1 VIHPTDRSQARA
13 LWHEL
18 LVYAADHLP
27 ALLLVEAVR
36 HLGAVVYVPGVGYMV
51 NDPELGKAIL
61 EDSDAFTKTGP
72 GSMGSMITQVL
83 GENALMNMEGP
94 AHRALTSRLHDL
106 FSAAYLD
113 VVSRQ
118 VLAEPAARLRRELV
132 DGRDVDLVRFMH
144 RLSGKMICHM
154 LGVTVDR
161 EAEDE
166 TYERLWAV
174 GARLTAPIGLTTTR
188 LDERDVAARRATFEE
203 LMGYARESFERNDGQ
218 SDSVIQRLRNL
229 GMSFDEVKSVT
240 AALLT
245 VGTQTVSA
253 AVPRA
258 VALLIDTGQLT
269 LLRARPELRT
279 GAIDEA
285 LRYVVPAPIMLRS
298 VEKTRTV
305 AGHEFEAGR
314 RVLILAY
321 NLMKHPRWFPKP
333 RRFDITRQ
341 HDRKVKHLWFGA
353 GSHFCLGFN
362 LAFREIGTVLEVLE
376 ALPGDLSVVRRR
388 YARNVLIPTYS
399 SLVVRLA
406 PVAKQQHADHGDP
419 AQLGEQN
426 RAGQIDLGAER
437 DRRQREVGDSGGQ
450 AEPAQRQGHEA
461 GAGQGGKSRNE
472 QAREADPATDIEE
485 LGGGHERLH
494 QRD

>member
-1 VIHPTDRSQARA
+1 V
-13 LWHEL
+13 WHEL

-36 HLGAVVYVPGVGYMV
+36 QLGAVVYVPGVGYLV
-51 NDPELGKAIL
+51 NDPEMGKAIL
-61 EDSDAFTKTGP
+61 EDSRTFTKTGP

-94 AHRALTSRLHDL
+94 AHSALTSRLHDL

-132 DGRDVDLVRFMH
+132 EGRDVDLVRFMH

-154 LGVTVDR
+154 LGIAV
-161 EAEDE
+161 EADGEDE
-166 TYERLWAV
+166 TYERLWSV

-188 LDERDVAARRATFEE
+188 LDEREVAVRRAFFAE
-203 LMGYARESFERNDGQ
+203 LMDYARDSFERQDAR
-218 SDSVIQRLRNL
+218 SDSIIQRLRGL
-229 GMSFDEVKSVT
+229 GMSFDEVKGVT

-253 AVPRA
+253 TVPRA
-258 VALLIDTGQLT
+258 VALLVDTGELT
-269 LLRARPELRT
+269 LLRARPELRIS
-279 GAIDEA
+279 AIDES
-285 LRYVVPAPIMLRS
+285 LRFVVPAPIMLRS

-305 AGHEFEAGR
+305 AGHELKAGR

-321 NLMKHPRWFPKP
+321 NLMKDPRWFPRP
-333 RRFDITRQ
+333 RRFDIKRQ
-341 HDRKVKHLWFGA
+341 HDRRVKHLWFGA

-362 LAFREIGTVLEVLE
+362 LAYREIGTVLEVLE
-376 ALPGDLSVVRRR
+376 TLPGEVRVVRRR

-399 SLVVRLA
+399 SLVVRL
-406 PVAKQQHADHGDP
+406 VTSAKDQHADHGDP
-419 AQLGEQN
+419 AELGEQN
-426 RAGQIDLGAER
+426 RARHVYLGAEG
-437 DRRQREVGDSGGQ
+437 DRWQGEVGHGRGH
-450 AEPAQRQGHEA
+450 AEPAQPERHEA
-461 GAGQGGKSRNE
+461 SAGQGGE
-472 QAREADPATDIEE
+472 GGQQEAGEPDAATYVEE
-485 LGGGHERLH
+485 VGGGHQGPH
-494 QRD
+494 QRE